1 VAIKIVG
8 QNNSGLTFNKPNI
21 MGSAPMGIKVAEI
34 NDTMNTADKPY
45 TGKDKVVS
53 SDAIH
58 SCIHAV

>member
-1 VAIKIVG
+1 
-8 QNNSGLTFNKPNI
+8 

-45 TGKDKVVS
+45 TGKEKVVN
-53 SDAIH
+53 SDVIH